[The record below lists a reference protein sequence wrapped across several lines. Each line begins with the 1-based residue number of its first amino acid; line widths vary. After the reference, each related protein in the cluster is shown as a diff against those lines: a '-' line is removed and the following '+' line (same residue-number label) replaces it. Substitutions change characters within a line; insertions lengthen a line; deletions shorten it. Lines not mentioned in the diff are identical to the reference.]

1 MQECKKAELL
11 ELFLYLHL
19 SQRTAALNPHSTP
32 DKHNLGAETSLRA
45 GLVRRARE
53 PLHRNYLQT
62 NNRTGKFALCCRRDV
77 RLLDIQ

>member
-1 MQECKKAELL
+1 MQECKRAELL

-19 SQRTAALNPHSTP
+19 SRRTAALAPHSPRQTQF
-32 DKHNLGAETSLRA
+32 GAETSLRA

-62 NNRTGKFALCCRRDV
+62 NNRTGKVALCCRCDV